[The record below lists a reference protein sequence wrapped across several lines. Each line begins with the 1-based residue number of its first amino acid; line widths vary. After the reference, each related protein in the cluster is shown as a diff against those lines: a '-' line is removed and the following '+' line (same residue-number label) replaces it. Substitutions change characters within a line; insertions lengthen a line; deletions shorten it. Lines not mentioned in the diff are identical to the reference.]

1 MISIESK
8 CHLAGRTLSVGQF
21 WTCMHFHFQY
31 SRMLFLQ
38 KQLSRGVLKN
48 SVKFTGKHLYQ
59 SHLCLFLNK
68 VAGLVAP
75 LCCRSCGAIS
85 IEFGWGQAVSIDSPC
100 FELKLFFARMT
111 RFIVRRGVK
120 NPPPPF
126 LKKFQNHLPSH
137 LLNES
142 PASPQISSIYVI

>member
-21 WTCMHFHFQY
+21 LTCTHFQY

-68 VAGLVAP
+68 VAGRVAP

-85 IEFGWGQAVSIDSPC
+85 IEFGWGQAVSIDSPY

-120 NPPPPF
+120 NPPPHF
-126 LKKFQNHLPSH
+126 WKNSRTT
-137 LLNES
+137 S
-142 PASPQISSIYVI
+142 PVTY